1 MAKIIQFRQISFFN
15 LYKSRLTQSISRLNQ
30 TIENPDSTF
39 QSKMEAKMV
48 RSILEFDDSEFER
61 TTTILRGMKDK
72 KMRVIE

>member
-15 LYKSRLTQSISRLNQ
+15 LYKSRLRQSISRLNQ